1 MVDELGR
8 RTPALAFL
16 LATMI
21 AFAVII
27 VGALVILRDGL
38 PPQALAV
45 MGGAGAMALVW
56 GIMLM
61 AAERKEV
68 RSQSAAPALTEVLV
82 SGLLETTSLEML
94 QSMPAPSV
102 PITVAVTN
110 AVGVCPRGLTVGD
123 TVSIDARGRLTR
135 PLCRTAV
142 EALQGSLRAPIEAR
156 DFDRR
161 VSCHCPV
168 AGPGLTFAVRPT
180 GARDLG

>member
-1 MVDELGR
+1 MVDEPGR
-8 RTPALAFL
+8 RTSGLMFL

-27 VGALVILRDGL
+27 VGAMVLLRDGL

-68 RSQSAAPALTEVLV
+68 RSQRAAPVLTEAPV
-82 SGLLETTSLEML
+82 SALLETTSLEML
-94 QSMPAPSV
+94 QAMPAPSV
-102 PITVAVTN
+102 PITVAVTD

-123 TVSIDARGRLTR
+123 TVSINARGHLAR

-142 EALQGSLRAPIEAR
+142 EALQEALLAPIAAP
-156 DFDRR
+156 DLDRL

-168 AGPGLTFAVRPT
+168 AGPWLTFAVRLA
-180 GARDLG
+180 GAYDPD

>member
-8 RTPALAFL
+8 RTPAVALL

-27 VGALVILRDGL
+27 VGALVILGDGL

-68 RSQSAAPALTEVLV
+68 RRQSAAPVLTEAPV
-82 SGLLETTSLEML
+82 SVLLEATSLEML
-94 QSMPAPSV
+94 QAMPAPSV
-102 PITVAVTN
+102 PITVSVTI
-110 AVGVCPRGLTVGD
+110 AIGVCPRGLTVGD
-123 TVSIDARGRLTR
+123 RVSIDASGHLAR
-135 PLCRTAV
+135 PVCRTAV
-142 EALQGSLRAPIEAR
+142 EALQESLLTPMEAR
-156 DFDRR
+156 DSDPL
-161 VSCHCPV
+161 VSCRCPI
-168 AGPGLTFAVRPT
+168 AGPGLTFAVRPA
-180 GARDLG
+180 GAYDHD

>member
-1 MVDELGR
+1 MVYELGR
-8 RTPALAFL
+8 RTPGLAFL
-16 LATMI
+16 LATMT

-27 VGALVILRDGL
+27 VGALVILRGGL

-68 RSQSAAPALTEVLV
+68 RSQRAAPVLTDALGSV
-82 SGLLETTSLEML
+82 LLETTSLEML
-94 QSMPAPSV
+94 QAMPAPSV
-102 PITVAVTN
+102 PITAAVTA
-110 AVGVCPRGLTVGD
+110 AVGVCPRGLTIGD
-123 TVSIDARGRLTR
+123 SVSINARGHLTR

-142 EALQGSLRAPIEAR
+142 EALQGSLLAPIEAR

-161 VSCHCPV
+161 VSCYCPI
-168 AGPGLTFAVRPT
+168 AGSGLTFAVRPA
-180 GARDLG
+180 GGHHPD

>member
-8 RTPALAFL
+8 RTPGLAFL

-27 VGALVILRDGL
+27 VGSLIILRDGL

-68 RSQSAAPALTEVLV
+68 RIQSAAPVLKEAHV
-82 SGLLETTSLEML
+82 SVLLKATSLEML
-94 QSMPAPSV
+94 HAMPPPSV

-123 TVSIDARGRLTR
+123 TVSIDARGHLAR

-142 EALQGSLRAPIEAR
+142 EALQESLLAPSEAR

-161 VSCHCPV
+161 VSCYCPV
-168 AGPGLTFAVRPT
+168 AGPGLTFAVRPA
-180 GARDLG
+180 GAHDLD

>member
-8 RTPALAFL
+8 RTPGLAFL

-27 VGALVILRDGL
+27 VGSLIILRDGL

-68 RSQSAAPALTEVLV
+68 RIQSAAPVLKEAHV
-82 SGLLETTSLEML
+82 SVLIR
-94 QSMPAPSV
+94 PHRWR
-102 PITVAVTN
+102 
-110 AVGVCPRGLTVGD
+110 CC
-123 TVSIDARGRLTR
+123 TR
-135 PLCRTAV
+135 
-142 EALQGSLRAPIEAR
+142 
-156 DFDRR
+156 
-161 VSCHCPV
+161 CH
-168 AGPGLTFAVRPT
+168 RPPY
-180 GARDLG
+180 RSPWR

>member
-1 MVDELGR
+1 MVYELGR
-8 RTPALAFL
+8 RTPGLAFL

-27 VGALVILRDGL
+27 VGALVILRDDL

-61 AAERKEV
+61 AAERKEI
-68 RSQSAAPALTEVLV
+68 RSRSAAPVFTEASL
-82 SGLLETTSLEML
+82 SLLLETTSLEML

-123 TVSIDARGRLTR
+123 TVSIDARGHLSR

-142 EALQGSLRAPIEAR
+142 EALQEALLAPIAAP
-156 DFDRR
+156 DLDRL

-168 AGPGLTFAVRPT
+168 AGPGLTFAVRPA
-180 GARDLG
+180 GAHDLD

>member
-1 MVDELGR
+1 MVYELGR
-8 RTPALAFL
+8 RTPGLGFL

-27 VGALVILRDGL
+27 VGALVLLRDGL

-61 AAERKEV
+61 AAERKES
-68 RSQSAAPALTEVLV
+68 RSPSAAPVLTEAPV
-82 SGLLETTSLEML
+82 SVLLETTSLEML
-94 QSMPAPSV
+94 QAMPAPTV

-123 TVSIDARGRLTR
+123 TVSINARGHLSRS
-135 PLCRTAV
+135 LCRTAV
-142 EALQGSLRAPIEAR
+142 EALRESALATIEAR
-156 DFDRR
+156 DFDRA
-161 VSCHCPV
+161 VSCRCPV
-168 AGPGLTFAVRPT
+168 AGPGLTFALRPA
-180 GARDLG
+180 GASDPD

>member
-1 MVDELGR
+1 MVDELER
-8 RTPALAFL
+8 RTPGLALL

-27 VGALVILRDGL
+27 VGALVLLRDGL
-38 PPQALAV
+38 PPLALAV

-61 AAERKEV
+61 AAERQEIG
-68 RSQSAAPALTEVLV
+68 SQGAAPVLTEAPV
-82 SGLLETTSLEML
+82 SALLETTALEML
-94 QSMPAPSV
+94 RAMPAPSA

-123 TVSIDARGRLTR
+123 TVKISARGHLGR

-142 EALQGSLRAPIEAR
+142 EALQESLLAPMEAR
-156 DFDRR
+156 DFDRL

-168 AGPGLTFAVRPT
+168 AGPGLTFAMRP
-180 GARDLG
+180 ADANDLD

>member
-1 MVDELGR
+1 MVNELGR

-27 VGALVILRDGL
+27 VGALVLLGDGL
-38 PPQALAV
+38 PAQALAV

-61 AAERKEV
+61 ATERREA
-68 RSQSAAPALTEVLV
+68 RSQSAAPVLTDTPV
-82 SGLLETTSLEML
+82 SLLLETTSLEML
-94 QSMPAPSV
+94 QAMPAPSV

-123 TVSIDARGRLTR
+123 TVSINARGHLTR

-142 EALQGSLRAPIEAR
+142 EALQASLLDPKVAR

-161 VSCHCPV
+161 VSCYCPV
-168 AGPGLTFAVRPT
+168 AGPGLTFAVRPA
-180 GARDLG
+180 GARGLD